1 MKNTPQNTD
10 QEKKTDFRKI
20 KNVIIGRIQNRDLL
34 PGASLPTEV
43 QLAEEFGCA
52 RATVNRA
59 LRELS
64 DAGLLDRKRRS
75 GTRVAIRPD
84 PQVRLGIPLVRRE
97 VEAMGAAYRYARL
110 NRDMGPAPG
119 WLRARLDLPAGAE
132 VMHLSAMHYAGA
144 QPFQH
149 EERWINVEAVPQVR
163 DLAFED
169 QGANEWLLDNVPF
182 SQAETG
188 IMAVPANPEMARH
201 LGSQE
206 GAPLLRLNRVTWFR
220 GQPVTSVALT
230 YHAGYRL
237 HANR

>member
-1 MKNTPQNTD
+1 MKNVPEDIDSKQ
-10 QEKKTDFRKI
+10 KIDFRKI
-20 KNVIIGRIQNRDLL
+20 KDIIIGRIQNRDLP

-75 GTRVAIRPD
+75 GTRVAIRPE

-97 VEAMGAAYRYARL
+97 VEAMGAAYRYTRL
-110 NRDMGPAPG
+110 SRDMGPAPG

-163 DLAFED
+163 DMTFED

-188 IMAVPANPEMARH
+188 IMAVPADPGMARH

-230 YHAGYRL
+230 YHEGYRL